1 MFNKV
6 ITFGM
11 AIFLFT
17 PILNAQTISG
27 TVKDAL
33 LGQPIKDATVSI
45 VELKQSFKTDS
56 KGAFSTDTLKPGTY
70 TVRTEAKGYLK
81 HSKSII
87 LKSQKEVGTSKIELD
102 LKLYNIASNANKSKG
117 TLAIKYFFPGHGN
130 VTIVIYDRNGDKIRN
145 AFDRSRRGGMR
156 TFSWD
161 GKDNQG
167 LHVPPGLYT
176 CRISCGTMVMNRE
189 LNWKGSGGSK

>member
-1 MFNKV
+1 MLKRV
-6 ITFGM
+6 ITLVM

-27 TVKDAL
+27 VVKDAL
-33 LGQPIKDATVSI
+33 LGQPIKGATVSI
-45 VELKQSFKTDS
+45 IELKQTFKTDVE
-56 KGAFSTDTLKPGTY
+56 GAFSTDTLKPGTY
-70 TVRTEAKGYLK
+70 TIRTEASGYLK

-87 LKSQKEVGTSKIELD
+87 LKSQNEVGTSKMELD
-102 LKLYNIASNANKSKG
+102 LKLYNIASNASKSKG
-117 TLAIKYFFPGHGN
+117 SMAIIYFFPGHGN
-130 VTIVIYDRNGDKIRN
+130 VTIVIYNSSGLRIRN

-156 TFSWD
+156 SFSWD

-167 LHVPPGLYT
+167 QSVPPGLYT

-189 LNWKGSGGSK
+189 LDWKGSK

>member
-1 MFNKV
+1 MFNKFSA
-6 ITFGM
+6 FGM

-17 PILNAQTISG
+17 PLLNAQSISG

-33 LGQPIKDATVSI
+33 LDKPIEGATVSI
-45 VELKQSFKTDS
+45 IELKQTFKTDS

-70 TVRTEAKGYLK
+70 TIRTEAKGYLK
-81 HSKSII
+81 HSKDVI
-87 LKSQKEVGTSKIELD
+87 LKSQNEVGTSEMELD
-102 LKLYNIASNANKSKG
+102 LRLYSVRTNADKSKG
-117 TLAIKYFFPGHGN
+117 SMAIKYFFPGHGN
-130 VTIVIYDRNGDKIRN
+130 VTIVIYDRNGVRVRN

-167 LHVPPGLYT
+167 QLVPPGQYT

-189 LNWKGSGGSK
+189 LNWKGSQ

>member
-1 MFNKV
+1 MVKKV

-27 TVKDAL
+27 VVKDAL
-33 LGQPIKDATVSI
+33 LGQPIKGATVSI
-45 VELKQSFKTDS
+45 LELKQTFKTDAE
-56 KGAFSTDTLKPGTY
+56 GAFSSDKLKSGTY

-87 LKSQKEVGTSKIELD
+87 LKSQKEVGTSDMELD
-102 LKLYNIASNANKSKG
+102 IKLYNLASNADKSKG
-117 TLAIKYFFPGHGN
+117 GMEVKYFFPGHGN
-130 VTIVIYDRNGDKIRN
+130 VMIVIYNGSGQRLRN
-145 AFDRSRRGGMR
+145 AIDRSRRGGMR
-156 TFSWD
+156 SFSWD

-167 LHVPPGLYT
+167 QSVPPGLYT

-189 LNWKGSGGSK
+189 LNWRGSKK